1 MYTDNRG
8 SILYAGHA
16 TGKVGGSLAMNATT
30 LLAIVADV
38 PKALKKGSDFLDNWK
53 RTIDLSKVRK
63 INGQMPQNATLF
75 AGKKYSFDVDN
86 NPKFIEGVSQAKK
99 ARLDALHIKYPNG
112 VDFDEFGFP
121 RFEPYTVTV
130 NGKVS
135 SVEVQTAGNREID
148 FATADAKMGI
158 NKAYRDDHDLVW
170 HHTED
175 TKTMILV
182 PKDIHNEVKHTGGIA
197 VFKNDINLDD

>member
-1 MYTDNRG
+1 MLKTYT
-8 SILYAGHA
+8 A

-75 AGKKYSFDVDN
+75 AGKKYSFDVNN

-99 ARLDALHIKYPNG
+99 ARLDALHINYPNG
-112 VDFDEFGFP
+112 VDFDKFGFP
-121 RFEPYTVTV
+121 RFEPYTVKVTK
-130 NGKVS
+130 NG
-135 SVEVQTAGNREID
+135 VEVEAKVTIQTAGNRNAD
-148 FATADAKMGI
+148 FAAANAEMGI
-158 NKAYRDDHDLVW
+158 STTYLQVNNLTW
-170 HHTED
+170 HHVED

-182 PKDIHNEVKHTGGIA
+182 PSDVHDAVKHTGGIA
-197 VFKNDINLDD
+197 VFKNDINIDE